1 MKKSILYCEDQ
12 ENFRTDF
19 IRRHENDFEVDT
31 IPNVQ
36 DCIIHLKSL
45 KKLPDLLLLDLYHP
59 KDIINQE
66 EVASLAAQQLQELT
80 KKIREVKKFVD
91 EAWEPIGIEALYE
104 IRRHYPAHKLPVL
117 IYTQRGLFLLEDD
130 KLRALEKL
138 DADWLI
144 KDKERITPTTESI
157 RIRRYIEKCK
167 ASRRPARDILIA
179 FIFTIIGVALS
190 MLFAN

>member
-12 ENFRTDF
+12 ENFRNDF
-19 IRRHENDFEVDT
+19 IKRHNNDFEVDT
-31 IPNVQ
+31 VSDIQ
-36 DCIIHLKSL
+36 DLIIYLKKL

-59 KDIINQE
+59 RDIINQK

-80 KKIREVKKFVD
+80 KKISEVKKIVD
-91 EAWEPIGIEALYE
+91 KAWEPIGIEALHE
-104 IRRHYPAHKLPVL
+104 IRQHYPAHKLPVL

-167 ASRRPARDILIA
+167 ASQRPARDIVIA
-179 FIFTIIGVALS
+179 LIFTIIGVALS